1 MLSFSHL
8 VSILRFRGT
17 GRISHPDKFPPFYL
31 AVPAPIPYTGPDNSP
46 QEVAGMF
53 LSKLV
58 LHNFRKFEDYTI
70 PLHPKLNVLIGDN
83 NAGKSTVLD
92 AASVALGTF
101 LLAFSPDEAISIGKD
116 DPKLNYYYIG
126 SVDDLQQQFPV
137 SVTAEG
143 CIFHRTLTWCRE
155 LTSLD
160 GRTTTDLATDLID
173 VARENANKVAEG
185 NTDIILPLVSYYGT
199 GRLWAQKGEKK
210 ESESI
215 MRFIRQSGY
224 IDCLSASANEKL
236 MFKWFEKMALQEYQM
251 HVAIPELRAVKQAIS
266 KCLAKLNGDEK
277 AYVEFNVFNHMLDVI
292 TKEGEITDKMP
303 LSYMSDGYRSV
314 LGLIG
319 DIAYRMAILNPQLL
333 DNVLQTPGVVL
344 IDEVDLH
351 LHPKWQQRIL
361 GDLTEIFPNVQFI
374 VSTHAPMVINSVR
387 KENIIML
394 IPGKMATNPPV
405 EVYGN
410 DASSI
415 LCSVQETTT
424 KPVKVQKM
432 FDEFYK
438 VLEEKDLE
446 KANKCLKDLENLI
459 GEANPDLV
467 SAQAALFFDSM

>member
-1 MLSFSHL
+1 M
-8 VSILRFRGT
+8 
-17 GRISHPDKFPPFYL
+17 
-31 AVPAPIPYTGPDNSP
+31 N
-46 QEVAGMF
+46 
-53 LSKLV
+53 
-58 LHNFRKFEDYTI
+58 
-70 PLHPKLNVLIGDN
+70 
-83 NAGKSTVLD
+83 
-92 AASVALGTF
+92 
-101 LLAFSPDEAISIGKD
+101 
-116 DPKLNYYYIG
+116 
-126 SVDDLQQQFPV
+126 
-137 SVTAEG
+137 
-143 CIFHRTLTWCRE
+143 
-155 LTSLD
+155 
-160 GRTTTDLATDLID
+160 
-173 VARENANKVAEG
+173 G
-185 NTDIILPLVSYYGT
+185 NTATILPLVSYYGT
-199 GRLWAQKGEKK
+199 GRLWSQKKEKK
-210 ESESI
+210 DSESI
-215 MRFIRQSGY
+215 MRFRRQSGY
-224 IDCLSASANEKL
+224 IDCLSAVSNEKL
-236 MFKWFEKMALQEYQM
+236 MLKWFEKMTIQEAQKK
-251 HVAIPELRAVKQAIS
+251 AILPELKAVRQAIS
-266 KCLAKLNGDEK
+266 MCFAKITGTDD
-277 AYVEFNVFNHMLDVI
+277 ADVQFNLDTHRLDII
-292 TKEGEITDKMP
+292 TKEGDKQEIIP
-303 LSYMSDGYRSV
+303 MSFLGDGYKGA
-314 LGLIG
+314 LGMIG